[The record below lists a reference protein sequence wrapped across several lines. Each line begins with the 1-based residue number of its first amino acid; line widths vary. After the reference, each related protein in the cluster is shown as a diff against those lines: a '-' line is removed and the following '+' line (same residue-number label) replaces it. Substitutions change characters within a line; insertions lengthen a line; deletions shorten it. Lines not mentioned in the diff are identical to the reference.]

1 MEQLKK
7 RMEYFTQDRPLIY
20 KIYTAQ
26 HKKMQNGPHHLGMVE
41 HITSQLKKP
50 N

>member
-1 MEQLKK
+1 MYVYVYIY
-7 RMEYFTQDRPLIY
+7 MYIDTLIN

-41 HITSQLKKP
+41 HITSQLKKS